1 MDSTLSQPEFA
12 RKLLGIYTGGV
23 LTKLIDI
30 GYQTGL
36 FEAAAKGSATSRELA
51 DRAGLNER
59 YVREWLGAMA
69 TSGILTYDA
78 ARQSYTLP
86 PEHAVSLTGHQA
98 RNVSPMSG
106 IIDHFGRHLP
116 DLVTCFREGGGIP
129 YSKYRPDF
137 TCHMDQTWRR
147 IYDETLIS
155 GFLGRVAGL
164 PQRLAAGIRVL
175 DVGCGS
181 GHAVNVMAREYR
193 ASRFAGYDIGEDAIA
208 DARSEAHRMDLPNV
222 RFDILD
228 VAKLPATP
236 QHDLI
241 TAFDAVHDQLDPATV
256 LRRIHDALADDG
268 TFLMIDFKFSST
280 VDGNMGNPFAPLYYG
295 ISLMHCMTVSLAYGG
310 AGLGAVWGIEKA
322 KEMLAEAGFGRVE
335 VLDSPRPQNCIY
347 VCGKSR

>member
-1 MDSTLSQPEFA
+1 
-12 RKLLGIYTGGV
+12 
-23 LTKLIDI
+23 
-30 GYQTGL
+30 
-36 FEAAAKGSATSRELA
+36 
-51 DRAGLNER
+51 
-59 YVREWLGAMA
+59 
-69 TSGILTYDA
+69 
-78 ARQSYTLP
+78 LP

-106 IIDHFGRHLP
+106 IIDHFGQHLP
-116 DLVTCFREGGGIP
+116 GLVKCFRDGGGIP

-164 PQRLAAGIRVL
+164 HQRLAAGIRVL

-181 GHAVNVMAREYR
+181 GHAVNVMAREFR
-193 ASRFAGYDIGEDAIA
+193 ASRFVGYDIGEDAIA
-208 DARSEAHRMDLPNV
+208 DARSEAQRMDLPNV

-228 VAKLPATP
+228 VAELPAAP

-241 TAFDAVHDQLDPATV
+241 TAFDAIHDQLDPARV
-256 LRRIHDALADDG
+256 LRGIHDALADDG
-268 TFLMIDFKFSST
+268 TFLMIDFKFAST
-280 VDGNMGNPFAPLYYG
+280 VDGNIGNPFAPLYYG

-310 AGLGAVWGIEKA
+310 AGLGAVWGLEKA
-322 KEMLAEAGFGRVE
+322 EQMLAEAGFAQVE

-347 VCGKSR
+347 VCRK